1 MIPSYTIKRMGEE
14 LITCR
19 NYNYI
24 NLCEKKLTVPV
35 FSAVTVRDGNAFILL
50 IIIMLF

>member
-24 NLCEKKLTVPV
+24 NLYDRKPIKLTVPV
-35 FSAVTVRDGNAFILL
+35 QSQCDGNAFVLL